1 MSLQNPLVKMSK
13 SDKNPLATINLLD
26 SKDAIFEK
34 IKKAVTDSGEEIVK
48 RADKPAISNLLNIY
62 SSIAK
67 LSIEDL
73 ESRYRG
79 KGYEV
84 FKNDLAEVLI
94 QFLLPLQKRYF
105 EIRENTGFLNRVL
118 DEGRDFAIEKSSV
131 TIRKVNSAVGLGR

>member
-1 MSLQNPLVKMSK
+1 MSK

-26 SKDAIFEK
+26 NKDAIFEK
-34 IKKAVTDSGEEIVK
+34 VKKAVTDSGEEIVK

-62 SSIAK
+62 SNIAK
-67 LSIEDL
+67 LSIEEL

-84 FKNDLAEVLI
+84 FKKDLAEVLI

-131 TIRKVNSAVGLGR
+131 TIQKVNSAVGLGR